1 MSEKTRRP
9 PLRTDRNQCPTC
21 SALFNSVAAFD
32 KHRVAERKGTPYPRR
47 CLDTSEMTA
56 RGMSVSRSGFWVTE
70 AHPLRRRTA
79 S

>member
-1 MSEKTRRP
+1 MPGTTQRLKLTGQ
-9 PLRTDRNQCPTC
+9 RNQCPTC
-21 SALFNSVAAFD
+21 SALFNSVAAFHR
-32 KHRVAERKGTPYPRR
+32 HRVAKTPGTPYPRR

-70 AHPLRRRTA
+70 AHPLRRGA